1 MAKIKTKYVCQSCGY
16 ETSKWLGKCP
26 ECTKWNTFVEEPVAG
41 KTAVKGL
48 SVVRKD
54 SLTKASHPVSLKEIS
69 TEEKE

>member
-1 MAKIKTKYVCQSCGY
+1 MGQ
-16 ETSKWLGKCP
+16 CP
-26 ECTKWNTFVEEPVAG
+26 GCRAWNTFVEEPVAG